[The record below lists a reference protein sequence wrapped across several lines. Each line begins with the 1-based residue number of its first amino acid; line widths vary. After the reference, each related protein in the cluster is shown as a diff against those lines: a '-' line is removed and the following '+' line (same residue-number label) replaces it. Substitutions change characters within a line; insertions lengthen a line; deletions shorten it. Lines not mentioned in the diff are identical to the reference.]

1 MYYFFLS
8 PQNFTKGEE
17 SWAYIGFLQ
26 CNSTDG
32 QSTYHI
38 LFTLDLHARPRKIQN
53 IIFSPWDR
61 ENTQNDVGQPGR
73 TSKHQL
79 K

>member
-1 MYYFFLS
+1 MQERNKWKMTKGVKCYILKFQRTKIKLYKFGRLEFEQDLIKMYYFFLS

-32 QSTYHI
+32 QC
-38 LFTLDLHARPRKIQN
+38 
-53 IIFSPWDR
+53 
-61 ENTQNDVGQPGR
+61 
-73 TSKHQL
+73 
-79 K
+79 